1 MDNVKKVAED
11 SLEVKGMD
19 HRMNISG
26 SVIEPL
32 SLNRYFTKHGKSPFE
47 LDIYG
52 NPINWVSEDVNI
64 TDDSGKTIY
73 IQPGVRKP
81 SFWSTLALKVVASK
95 YFWGNLQKG
104 ERENSVEQIVKRV
117 SDFYERQALKQKYF
131 NEEQARILKEEVAAI
146 CLNQLA
152 VFNSPVWF
160 NVGIQQYSPI
170 AGGVSPYKW
179 ESDKGMAVE
188 ALKNEDRPQCS
199 ACFIL
204 GMKDDMEH
212 IMEVQRAEAFIFKG
226 GSGAGSNRSA
236 LRSSKER
243 LTGGGVSSGPVT
255 FMKGYDAYAGAIK
268 SGGKTRRAAKMEIL
282 NIGHPDI
289 VEFIEAKQREEKK
302 AWILIE
308 NGYGGGLNGEAY
320 RSVFFQNSNMSVRVT
335 DEFMQAVKDDGE
347 WQTRYVKTNE
357 VCETFKARDIMKKIA
372 EGTWLCGDPGIQCDT
387 IINKYNTSKNS
398 GRINASNPCSE
409 YLYLD
414 DTACNLASI
423 NLLKFRTED
432 GKFDVEKF
440 REVVK
445 TFIVAM
451 ELNVD
456 GASYP
461 TKDITHNSHLYRTL
475 GLGYANLGALLMSI
489 GLPYDSDS
497 GRAVAAAITAIM
509 CGEAYKVSA
518 QLAGLVGPFPE
529 YEKNREPMLEVI
541 KMHREHVKE
550 INVNVIP
557 SELRYLVN
565 DAWDSWSNALE
576 LGEKYGYRNA
586 QATVLAPTGCL
597 VGNSL
602 VSTDKG
608 LVRMNKLGNTKGDKW
623 QDASFRVM
631 TDEGPKEATKFYVNG
646 EENTRRIVTSS
657 GYEIQG
663 TEKHKIKILDT
674 ETNNLVWKRFDE
686 VKEGDVV
693 PLAMN
698 TIFGEEKEVR
708 LPLKPELHWN
718 ADYDLKTPVKMT
730 AGLAEVVGYFM
741 GDGSLHGKGLRFCV
755 TNGDEDVV
763 ERLRILVKELFNLEV
778 HVRQEKGYREVSIHS
793 VPLTMWWDAC
803 GFSKIKPSENH
814 KGKGY
819 TPYIPDSILHTN
831 DRKVYCAFLRGL
843 FEADGT
849 ITAGVPSVTTSSKT
863 FHDEVKTLL
872 LALGYPTRT
881 KIDKSGWGESELY
894 VLRLKNISY
903 NKEFADGINFI
914 GNRKMT
920 QIALSRSTQ
929 SGKND
934 HIYLSDELA
943 QEIAPIGSRHRDAV
957 LLSLKRNQSISR
969 EKAIQLY
976 QDTRH
981 PQLLWA
987 LQFFYDVI
995 ESNCD
1000 GGVQL
1005 TYDIS
1010 VPENVT
1016 YTANG
1021 FISHN
1026 TIAFMM
1032 DCDTTGI
1039 EPDIALVKY
1048 KVLAGGGML
1057 KIVNRGVP
1065 LALKNLN
1072 YSEVQIEEIVNYIDK
1087 NDTIEGAP
1095 YLKEEHLAVFD
1106 CAFKAAKGKR
1116 FIHYKGH
1123 VKMMGVCQPFVS
1135 GAISKTV
1142 NMPEHC
1148 TVDEIMEAYI
1158 FAWEQGLKAVA
1169 IYRENSKR
1177 SQPLNTQKTEGE
1189 MMKKEKEVKI
1199 VRVSERKKLPQTH
1212 KAITHKF
1219 EIVGHEGYLTV
1230 GLYDDGKPGEIFVTM
1245 HKQGSTIRGL
1255 MDSWA
1260 MSVSINLQYGI
1271 PVDVLFNKFRY
1282 AKFEPA
1288 GFVKNQLGGELD
1300 DKAVKIR
1307 TASSIVDYVAQ
1318 FMLNNFATGTG
1329 KVEFE
1334 IETLESVNEKEE
1346 QKTIKD
1352 FGNEGLV
1359 CPLCG
1364 GPAKRIGNCAVTC
1377 TSCNQ
1382 TSRSG
1387 CGE

>member
-47 LDIYG
+47 YDINV

-104 ERENSVEQIVKRV
+104 EREKSVEQIIKRV

-131 NEEQARILKEEVAAI
+131 NEEQAKILKEEVAAI

-179 ESDKGMAVE
+179 DRDKEMVVE
-188 ALKNEDRPQCS
+188 TLKNEDQPQCS

-204 GMKDDMEH
+204 GMKDDMES
-212 IMEVQRAEAFIFKG
+212 IMEIQRAEAFIFKG
-226 GSGAGSNRSA
+226 VSGAGSNRSA

-335 DEFMQAVKDDGE
+335 DEFMQAVKNDGE
-347 WQTRYVKTNE
+347 WQTRYVKTGE
-357 VCETFKARDIMKKIA
+357 PCETFKARDIMKKIA

-550 INVNVIP
+550 INVNVMP

-586 QATVLAPTGCL
+586 QASVLAPTG
-597 VGNSL
+597 
-602 VSTDKG
+602 TI
-608 LVRMNKLGNTKGDKW
+608 
-623 QDASFRVM
+623 SF
-631 TDEGPKEATKFYVNG
+631 A
-646 EENTRRIVTSS
+646 
-657 GYEIQG
+657 
-663 TEKHKIKILDT
+663 
-674 ETNNLVWKRFDE
+674 
-686 VKEGDVV
+686 
-693 PLAMN
+693 
-698 TIFGEEKEVR
+698 
-708 LPLKPELHWN
+708 
-718 ADYDLKTPVKMT
+718 
-730 AGLAEVVGYFM
+730 
-741 GDGSLHGKGLRFCV
+741 
-755 TNGDEDVV
+755 
-763 ERLRILVKELFNLEV
+763 
-778 HVRQEKGYREVSIHS
+778 
-793 VPLTMWWDAC
+793 
-803 GFSKIKPSENH
+803 
-814 KGKGY
+814 
-819 TPYIPDSILHTN
+819 
-831 DRKVYCAFLRGL
+831 
-843 FEADGT
+843 
-849 ITAGVPSVTTSSKT
+849 
-863 FHDEVKTLL
+863 
-872 LALGYPTRT
+872 
-881 KIDKSGWGESELY
+881 
-894 VLRLKNISY
+894 
-903 NKEFADGINFI
+903 
-914 GNRKMT
+914 
-920 QIALSRSTQ
+920 
-929 SGKND
+929 
-934 HIYLSDELA
+934 
-943 QEIAPIGSRHRDAV
+943 
-957 LLSLKRNQSISR
+957 
-969 EKAIQLY
+969 
-976 QDTRH
+976 
-981 PQLLWA
+981 
-987 LQFFYDVI
+987 
-995 ESNCD
+995 
-1000 GGVQL
+1000 
-1005 TYDIS
+1005 
-1010 VPENVT
+1010 
-1016 YTANG
+1016 
-1021 FISHN
+1021 
-1026 TIAFMM
+1026 M

-1057 KIVNRGVP
+1057 KIVNGGVP
-1065 LALKNLN
+1065 LALRNLN
-1072 YSEVQIEEIVNYIDK
+1072 YSDVQIEEIVNYIDK